1 MTAPPITIYWQF
13 LKQTLNC
20 IIPHFHGF
28 AVWDWNDLQVL
39 LYTVWLCHLIFNKH
53 TSILC
58 VPNISQTLATIYQ
71 LQPNEVIAV
80 AVKKR
85 LCDSQLVTVK
95 ICYCNGIDYIQKCCI
110 NV

>member
-1 MTAPPITIYWQF
+1 M
-13 LKQTLNC
+13 
-20 IIPHFHGF
+20 G
-28 AVWDWNDLQVL
+28 L
-39 LYTVWLCHLIFNKH
+39 LYGTGMIYKYYYILCDYVTSFSNKH

-85 LCDSQLVTVK
+85 LHDSQLVTVK
-95 ICYCNGIDYIQKCCI
+95 ICYCNDIDYIQK
-110 NV
+110 VLH